1 MTNPAG
7 NPMDA
12 VASLMLERQRYEAW
26 ISQLE
31 SRRSITPPHVF
42 ERVRADYE
50 RRLREVTAQLV
61 GRTGEVQGTMAALTE
76 RLARLQTEE
85 TAARDE
91 RYEQELRS
99 HVGEVTADQ
108 WSKLEKDHD
117 DRLGRIAT
125 ERAGI
130 TGELARLQQLLSM
143 AGRPPGATPSASAS
157 VPGDGSPSRGIA
169 DKSGDAARARGF
181 DELEFLKSVTDGAKN
196 SAAKTGNGPTPRA
209 PTPADLAA
217 TRPAPVAP
225 AAKARGTPA
234 ALGVV
239 PSEVANVPVTPSDA
253 SPRTSLTKTGSF
265 PADSSGNL
273 PPSDREQNK
282 ASEEAA
288 RAEREAEAVPAF
300 LRDVPQEQTKT
311 LRCGDCGAMNYP
323 TEWYCE
329 RCGAELA
336 GM

>member
-1 MTNPAG
+1 
-7 NPMDA
+7 MDA

-50 RRLREVTAQLV
+50 RRLREVTSQLV
-61 GRTGEVQGTMAALTE
+61 GRTSEIQGTMGALTE
-76 RLARLQTEE
+76 RLARLQTDE
-85 TAARDE
+85 TALRDE

-99 HVGEVTADQ
+99 HVGEITAEQ
-108 WSKLEKDHD
+108 WAKVEKDHD
-117 DRLGRIAT
+117 DKLAKIAS
-125 ERAGI
+125 ERTGI
-130 TGELARLQQLLSM
+130 TGEIARLQQLLSM
-143 AGRPPGATPSASAS
+143 TGGRDEAAAGASAAVS
-157 VPGDGSPSRGIA
+157 DALASRA
-169 DKSGDAARARGF
+169 PAERSGDTVRARGF
-181 DELEFLKSVTDGAKN
+181 DELEFLKSVTDGAKGGPG
-196 SAAKTGNGPTPRA
+196 AGGNGPAPRSA
-209 PTPADLAA
+209 TPADSRVARPSAA
-217 TRPAPVAP
+217 VP
-225 AAKARGTPA
+225 AAKPRATPGV
-234 ALGVV
+234 LGVV
-239 PSEVANVPVTPSDA
+239 PSEQANVPPAAAESA
-253 SPRTSLTKTGSF
+253 SRASLSQTGSF

>member
-50 RRLREVTAQLV
+50 RRLREVTQQLV
-61 GRTGEVQGTMAALTE
+61 GRTSEVHATTAALTE
-76 RLARLQTEE
+76 RLARLQSEE
-85 TAARDE
+85 TALRDA

-99 HVGEVTADQ
+99 HVGEITAEQ
-108 WSKLEKDHD
+108 WAKAEKDSD
-117 DRLGRIAT
+117 DRLARIAT
-125 ERAGI
+125 ERTSI
-130 TGELARLQQLLSM
+130 TGEIARLQQMLSM
-143 AGRPPGATPSASAS
+143 AGRTEPLTPGTSAS
-157 VPGDGSPSRGIA
+157 VPPDPALSSLTGA
-169 DKSGDAARARGF
+169 SGKGGERHAPGF
-181 DELEFLKSVTDGAKN
+181 DELEFLKSVTDGSKAG
-196 SAAKTGNGPTPRA
+196 AAKPSNGPLPRS
-209 PTPADLAA
+209 PTPIDAPA
-217 TRPAPVAP
+217 TRAGVPAP
-225 AAKARGTPA
+225 AAKPRGTPA
-234 ALGVV
+234 ASN
-239 PSEVANVPVTPSDA
+239 PVPVDSGPGSR
-253 SPRTSLTKTGSF
+253 SSLTKTGSF
-265 PADSSGNL
+265 PADSSGSL

-282 ASEEAA
+282 AIEEAA
-288 RAEREAEAVPAF
+288 KAEREAEAVPAF

>member
-31 SRRSITPPHVF
+31 SRRAITPPHVF

-50 RRLREVTAQLV
+50 RRLREVTTQLA
-61 GRTGEVQGTMAALTE
+61 GRTSEVQGTMTALTE
-76 RLARLQTEE
+76 RLARLQSEE
-85 TAARDE
+85 TTLRDQ

-99 HVGEVTADQ
+99 HVGEITTDQ
-108 WSKLEKDHD
+108 WTKVEKDHD
-117 DRLGRIAT
+117 DRLGRIAA
-125 ERAGI
+125 ERGNI
-130 TGELARLQQLLSM
+130 TGEIARLQQMLSM
-143 AGRPPGATPSASAS
+143 AGHRDGAS
-157 VPGDGSPSRGIA
+157 VGENASTSGADGRAGGGDGKRQP
-169 DKSGDAARARGF
+169 GF
-181 DELEFLKSVTDGAKN
+181 DELEFLKSVTDGAKGGA
-196 SAAKTGNGPTPRA
+196 SKILNGPAGLT
-209 PTPADLAA
+209 PTPAE
-217 TRPAPVAP
+217 PVALRPSASIP
-225 AAKARGTPA
+225 AVRSGATPA
-234 ALGVV
+234 GLSSLQGEKK
-239 PSEVANVPVTPSDA
+239 PTPSGSGDLSGGA
-253 SPRTSLTKTGSF
+253 RSPLAQSGSF
-265 PADSSGNL
+265 PGDSSGSL

-288 RAEREAEAVPAF
+288 KAEKEPEEVPAF

-311 LRCGDCGAMNYP
+311 LRCGDCSAMNFP

>member
-50 RRLREVTAQLV
+50 RRLREVTTQLA
-61 GRTGEVQGTMAALTE
+61 GRTSEVQGTMAALTE
-76 RLARLQTEE
+76 RLARLQSEE
-85 TAARDE
+85 TSLRDQ

-99 HVGEVTADQ
+99 HVGEITAEQ
-108 WSKLEKDHD
+108 WAKVEKDHD
-117 DRLGRIAT
+117 DRLGRIGT
-125 ERAGI
+125 ERGSI
-130 TGELARLQQLLSM
+130 SGEIARLQQMLSM
-143 AGRPPGATPSASAS
+143 AGHRDGLPSGESAS
-157 VPGDGSPSRGIA
+157 IA
-169 DKSGDAARARGF
+169 ADARAAAGDPKRQPGF
-181 DELEFLKSVTDGAKN
+181 DELEFLKSVTDGGKGGAGKPV
-196 SAAKTGNGPTPRA
+196 NGPPGRT
-209 PTPADLAA
+209 PTPVETMASRPSSSMPAVKADS
-217 TRPAPVAP
+217 
-225 AAKARGTPA
+225 TPA
-234 ALGVV
+234 KSSSIPTERVSSPLAQSGTF
-239 PSEVANVPVTPSDA
+239 PGDA
-253 SPRTSLTKTGSF
+253 SGSL
-265 PADSSGNL
+265 PL
-273 PPSDREQNK
+273 SDHEQNK
-282 ASEEAA
+282 ANEEAA
-288 RAEREAEAVPAF
+288 KAEREPEEVPAF

-311 LRCGDCGAMNYP
+311 LRCGDCSAMNFP